1 MLRFVHYSDV
11 TWATYAVSTQHW
23 QLDCLFDSSLGL
35 MSKETSMVQ
44 YGEEVF
50 FFFFYRFLSFI
61 SPVLPIIPP
70 PPPPN
75 PRKFL
80 NFELPFM
87 VYTISLQWKD
97 TSRVRITGHSWVDS
111 TDWFLLQRA
120 SNAESASISWCHH
133 ERCLMIMITTWYRD
147 IIFITVV
154 SMIIEL
160 RGFVFIHW
168 IFMKNFGAIQIHA

>member
-1 MLRFVHYSDV
+1 MLRFVHYIDV

-23 QLDCLFDSSLGL
+23 QLDCLFNSSLGL
-35 MSKETSMVQ
+35 MSKETAMVQ
-44 YGEEVF
+44 YGEDF
-50 FFFFYRFLSFI
+50 FFFTDSCLLLVQFYQLFH
-61 SPVLPIIPP
+61 PIPTP
-70 PPPPN
+70 

-97 TSRVRITGHSWVDS
+97 TSRVRINGHSWVDS

-133 ERCLMIMITTWYRD
+133 EWCLMIMITTWYRD